1 MFESTEGFLENTF
14 RKPPGK
20 LHHLGEVPFDPG
32 LICFVWFCFPFS
44 FFSRESGQE
53 DRLWTLG
60 FVSLLF
66 AGVTSGFG
74 NLVASSTTEHYERT
88 FREANFLNV
97 WVYGFCSIAFF
108 VLIPPIIYLSSR

>member
-60 FVSLLF
+60 FVSLLLVHFF
-66 AGVTSGFG
+66 AVVRSRHFLTYPKNFQG
-74 NLVASSTTEHYERT
+74 N
-88 FREANFLNV
+88 
-97 WVYGFCSIAFF
+97 
-108 VLIPPIIYLSSR
+108 